1 MSRESSIGAC
11 CVDQGKLR
19 EAQAA
24 YEHAVGIMTQLG
36 HDAQARFYQE
46 EEQFEGKEPA
56 EIEAIKKEFEAE
68 SKKRNIALAACLNL
82 RFSNFFSSSWL
93 VFGKP

>member
-1 MSRESSIGAC
+1 
-11 CVDQGKLR
+11 
-19 EAQAA
+19 
-24 YEHAVGIMTQLG
+24 MTQLG

-46 EEQFEGKEPA
+46 EEQFDGKEPA

-82 RFSNFFSSSWL
+82 RFSNFFSSSCL